1 MRLLTISGSLRA
13 ESSNSRLLRAAQALA
28 PAGVTIVPW
37 LGMAALPHFNPDDDV
52 DAPPPVVADFRTEI
66 GAADGLV
73 ISSPEYAHGVPG
85 SLKNALDWLVSSA
98 EIIDKP
104 IALIN
109 ASARAT
115 IAHAQLAE
123 TLRTMSTHIVAPA
136 SITISLDGRKLDVA
150 GLLATPDIVASLRTA
165 IDAFVAAIAAR
176 NAARG

>member
-1 MRLLTISGSLRA
+1 MRLLAISGSLRA

-28 PAGVTIVPW
+28 PAGVTID
-37 LGMAALPHFNPDDDV
+37 LYDGMGALPHFNPDDDV
-52 DAPPPVVADFRTEI
+52 DVPPPVVAQFRAQI
-66 GAADGLV
+66 GAADGLL

-109 ASARAT
+109 ASARAA

-123 TLRTMSTHIVAPA
+123 TLRTMSTNIIAPA
-136 SITISLDGRKLDVA
+136 SITISLDGRKLNVP
-150 GLLATPDIVASLRTA
+150 GLLATPDIVESIRTA
-165 IDAFVAAIAAR
+165 IEALVAAIGNSTHR
-176 NAARG
+176 

>member
-1 MRLLTISGSLRA
+1 MRLLAISGSLRA

-28 PAGVTIVPW
+28 PAGVMID
-37 LGMAALPHFNPDDDV
+37 LYDGMGTLPHFNPDDDV
-52 DAPPPVVADFRTEI
+52 DVPPPVVAQFRAQI
-66 GAADGLV
+66 GAADGLI

-109 ASARAT
+109 ASARSA

-123 TLRTMSTHIVAPA
+123 TLRTMSTNIVAPA
-136 SITISLDGRKLDVA
+136 SITIALDGRKLDVP
-150 GLLATPDIVASLRTA
+150 GLLATPDIVASIRTA
-165 IDAFVAAIAAR
+165 IEALVAAIGNSAHR
-176 NAARG
+176 